1 MITLK
6 NLDQATPQQV
16 FEQVAIHLLTQN
28 AKSINQDYHCLY
40 KNENGLK
47 CAAGS
52 LIHDDEYNNDFEDKQ
67 WSYVSINMGIRN
79 HVDLITD
86 LQNIHDSN
94 QPNEWFD
101 ELTILGNE
109 YNLNIEF
116 LNQFK

>member
-16 FEQVAIHLLTQN
+16 FEQVANHLLTQN
-28 AKSINQDYHCLY
+28 SKSINQDGNCVY

-52 LIHDDEYNNDFEDKQ
+52 LIHEDEYNSNWEDKF
-67 WSYVSINMGIRN
+67 WSCVARDMGIVN
-79 HVDLITD
+79 HNTLITD
-86 LQNIHDSN
+86 LQNIHDTN
-94 QPNEWFD
+94 KPDEWLD
-101 ELTILGNE
+101 ELTSLGNE
-109 YNLNIEF
+109 YNLNITF